1 MRCRLFFPAEGEGR
15 HTPAKRFKG
24 VKAPKGAVVVQ
35 CHRSVCD
42 KRTLGF
48 TLIELLVVIAIIAI
62 LAAILFPVFSKV
74 REKARQTMCLSNQ
87 KQIALAAAQYA
98 QDYDGSYPP
107 RYIDDCGDPSCSVYL
122 GRRQWPSLLLP
133 YVRQRGGAEL
143 GRPEGVFRCP
153 SSPIPPTSSTPHYNM
168 SCDKNWNWK
177 GYKWRNVD
185 ATLRE
190 PEVQAPADT
199 IFITETPNC
208 SGYGRT
214 TIPQCAASWHRVCQ
228 PYFVDPQHYNDTWG
242 WHTDISTNDGHLRH
256 NDGLNYIFFDFHV
269 KWSRAETT
277 VKPRNLWLIVK

>member
-1 MRCRLFFPAEGEGR
+1 MLRQNLGRSPVVMQPQKLFRG
-15 HTPAKRFKG
+15 
-24 VKAPKGAVVVQ
+24 
-35 CHRSVCD
+35 
-42 KRTLGF
+42 GF

-107 RYIDDCGDPSCSVYL
+107 RYIDDCGDPSCSIYL

-133 YVRQRGGAEL
+133 YIRQKGGAEL
-143 GRPEGVFRCP
+143 GTPEGVFQCP
-153 SSPIPPTSSTPHYNM
+153 SSPIPQTSSAPRYNM
-168 SCDKNWNWK
+168 SCDKNWGWR
-177 GYKWRNVD
+177 GYKWRHVD

-190 PEVQAPADT
+190 PDVQAPADT

-214 TIPQCAASWHRVCQ
+214 TTPQCAASWHRVCQ
-228 PYFVDPQHYNDTWG
+228 PYFVDSEHYNDTWG
-242 WHTDISTNDGHLRH
+242 WHTDISTNNGHLRH

-277 VKPRNLWLIVK
+277 VKPRNLWTIAPND

>member
-1 MRCRLFFPAEGEGR
+1 
-15 HTPAKRFKG
+15 
-24 VKAPKGAVVVQ
+24 
-35 CHRSVCD
+35 
-42 KRTLGF
+42 
-48 TLIELLVVIAIIAI
+48 
-62 LAAILFPVFSKV
+62 
-74 REKARQTMCLSNQ
+74 
-87 KQIALAAAQYA
+87 
-98 QDYDGSYPP
+98 
-107 RYIDDCGDPSCSVYL
+107 
-122 GRRQWPSLLLP
+122 
-133 YVRQRGGAEL
+133 
-143 GRPEGVFRCP
+143 
-153 SSPIPPTSSTPHYNM
+153 M